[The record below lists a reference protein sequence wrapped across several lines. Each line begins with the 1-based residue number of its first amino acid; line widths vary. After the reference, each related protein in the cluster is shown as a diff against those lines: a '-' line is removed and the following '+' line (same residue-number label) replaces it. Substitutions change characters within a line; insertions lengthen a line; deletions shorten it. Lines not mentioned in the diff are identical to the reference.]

1 MTHGAWASVGHRA
14 GEGTVQEGDGLR
26 VVGIA
31 GEHHD
36 LLALAVDDA
45 KDDKL
50 PFLAK
55 LVIP

>member
-1 MTHGAWASVGHRA
+1 
-14 GEGTVQEGDGLR
+14 VQEGDGLR